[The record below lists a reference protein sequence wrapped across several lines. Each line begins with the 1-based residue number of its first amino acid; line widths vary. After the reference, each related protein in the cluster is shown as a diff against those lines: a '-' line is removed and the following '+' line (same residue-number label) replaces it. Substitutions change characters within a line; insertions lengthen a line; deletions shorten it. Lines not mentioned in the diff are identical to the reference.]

1 MILKINEDIAKNYL
15 EIDNDIFKDKSELFY
30 KDNSIYILHYPM
42 DNKVSVSYGYG
53 IEKINEY
60 DIKNTCNTEQCS
72 SGGPILNLMTSKIIG
87 MHKGCIKKKE

>member
-1 MILKINEDIAKNYL
+1 
-15 EIDNDIFKDKSELFY
+15 
-30 KDNSIYILHYPM
+30 M

-87 MHKGCIKKKE
+87 MHKGCIKKKRNKYRYLSKISIK